1 MSTHLPE
8 HEPAQDEEHPAT
20 VGEEV
25 LHEAEEA
32 EGGGERGSKDGEA
45 SDALSSNED
54 AQEDVHHR
62 GA

>member
-1 MSTHLPE
+1 MSAHRPK

-20 VGEEV
+20 AGEEV
-25 LHEAEEA
+25 PHEAEGA
-32 EGGGERGSKDGEA
+32 ATSVADVGGRGA
-45 SDALSSNED
+45 DALCPNED